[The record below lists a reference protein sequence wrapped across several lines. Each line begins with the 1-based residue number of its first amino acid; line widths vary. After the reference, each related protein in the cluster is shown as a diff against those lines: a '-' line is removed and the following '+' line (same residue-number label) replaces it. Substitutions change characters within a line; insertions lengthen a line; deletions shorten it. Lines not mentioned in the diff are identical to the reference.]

1 MPRLAVLGHP
11 VSHSRSPAMHN
22 AALAELGMDDE
33 WRYEAIDV
41 APEEFDELVR
51 SLPAQGFVGT
61 SVTVPHKL
69 AALAIADV
77 RSPAAEAI
85 GAANTLHFREGRIE
99 CHNTDPNGVLDALP
113 RPAAGLRALVLG
125 AGGSARAAVWG
136 LREAGAQVAIWNRT
150 AAKAEDLA
158 AEFGVEAIDA
168 EAARAGAWG
177 LVVNTTTVGMRA
189 AAGAP
194 EADDPLTALPL
205 DLGAL
210 GPERIVVDLVYGQR
224 ETPLAAAARAAGA
237 SVIDGLEV
245 LVRQGVP
252 QFELWT
258 GRDAPVDRMRAAALA
273 AA

>member
-1 MPRLAVLGHP
+1 MHRLAVLGHP

-22 AALAELGMDDE
+22 AALAELGMDGE

-41 APEEFDELVR
+41 APEDFDELVS
-51 SLPAQGFVGT
+51 SLPGQGFVGT

-113 RPAAGLRALVLG
+113 RPPRGMRALVMG

-136 LREAGAQVAIWNRT
+136 LREAGARVAIWNRT
-150 AAKAEDLA
+150 EAKARALA
-158 AEFGVEAIDA
+158 EEFGVESVDG
-168 EAARAGAWG
+168 ERARAGAWD
-177 LVVNTTTVGMRA
+177 LLVNTTTVGMRA
-189 AAGAP
+189 AGGPP
-194 EADDPLTALPL
+194 EEEDPLDALPL
-205 DLGAL
+205 DVGAL
-210 GPERIVVDLVYGQR
+210 GPGRIVVDLVYGKR

-258 GRDAPVDRMRAAALA
+258 GRRAPVERMRAAALA
-273 AA
+273 AG